1 MKNYFRN
8 LVVGLKVNRVIE
20 FMTLSDFMMLS
31 GWGLISPIIAV
42 FFTNQIVGGS
52 VALAGLAS
60 TAYFLTK
67 SVLQIPIARF
77 IDMKKGE
84 WDDYYVMMAGSFI
97 ITISAFSYIFI
108 KYPWQVIAVQ
118 ILYGIGGALSYPSWL
133 AIFTRHI
140 DRKEEGFEWSIY
152 YTATDIGAAL
162 TGGLGGLLAATYG
175 YKLVFVIV
183 GTMSFLGTLFLS
195 GVTRELKKNW

>member
-1 MKNYFRN
+1 MKNYFRS
-8 LVVGLKVNRVIE
+8 LVMGMKVNRVIE
-20 FMTLSDFMMLS
+20 FMTMSDFMMLS

-42 FFTNQIVGGS
+42 FFTNQVVGGS

-67 SVLQIPIARF
+67 SILQIPIARF
-77 IDMKKGE
+77 IDLRRGE
-84 WDDYYVMMAGSFI
+84 WDDYYVMMAGSLI

-108 KYPWQVIAVQ
+108 KYPWQVILVQ
-118 ILYGIGGALSYPSWL
+118 VIYGIGGALSYPSWL

-140 DRKEEGFEWSIY
+140 DRREEGFEWSIY

-162 TGGLGGLLAATYG
+162 TGGLGGLLAASYG
-175 YKLVFVIV
+175 YHLVFIIV
-183 GTMSFLGTLFLS
+183 GVMSLLGTIFLS
-195 GVTRELKKNW
+195 GVTRELKKF

>member
-1 MKNYFRN
+1 MKNYFRS
-8 LVVGLKVNRVIE
+8 LVLGMKVNRVIE
-20 FMTLSDFMMLS
+20 FMTMSDFMMLS
-31 GWGLISPIIAV
+31 GWGLVSPIIAV

-77 IDMKKGE
+77 IDMKRGE
-84 WDDYYVMMAGSFI
+84 WDDYYVMMAGSVI
-97 ITISAFSYIFI
+97 ITISAFAYIFI
-108 KYPWQVIAVQ
+108 KYPWQVILVQ
-118 ILYGIGGALSYPSWL
+118 MLYGIGGALSYPSWL

-140 DRKEEGFEWSIY
+140 DRREEGFEWSIY

-162 TGGLGGLLAATYG
+162 TGGLGGLLAASYG
-175 YKLVFVIV
+175 YHLVFVIV
-183 GTMSFLGTLFLS
+183 GVMSLLGTIFLS
-195 GVTRELKKNW
+195 GVTRELKRS